1 VIKKGGL
8 TFLEN
13 KTISGHL
20 ITIISEDRQVCTP
33 TQADHTGVY
42 LKGRFLKVNKDG
54 QVIIPYSDKIESSPI
69 ILVHEDFADLGTL
82 QILTE

>member
-1 VIKKGGL
+1 MIKKGGL

-42 LKGRFLKVNKDG
+42 LKGRLNFFLREKIFLNNFLKIFKG
-54 QVIIPYSDKIESSPI
+54 
-69 ILVHEDFADLGTL
+69 
-82 QILTE
+82 